1 MRTKSRT
8 NRNLEEKLTSSR
20 WNLQEEMKDFKNKNE
35 TDARGI
41 DLSAGQHFLSRN
53 ESSLWYAGENDEYH
67 ALPRVVFMAV
77 LTLLERKRPGRY
89 KSGAGF
95 ILKVLLIYFIFFFRG
110 YFSFLR
116 VGKHVA
122 GKIEIDSSRAP
133 SVTLQTCN
141 EPAANLSKSSQKLM
155 SSHMAVNPV
164 GAV

>member
-95 ILKVLLIYFIFFFRG
+95 ILKVLLIYLFFF
-110 YFSFLR
+110 F
-116 VGKHVA
+116 V
-122 GKIEIDSSRAP
+122 
-133 SVTLQTCN
+133 VTFH
-141 EPAANLSKSSQKLM
+141 SY
-155 SSHMAVNPV
+155 V
-164 GAV
+164 